1 MASRLGAV
9 TVVIGCCML
18 AGCTASNSTESD
30 EMTLPDRAAAAGRL
44 EALLELTVT
53 STPHV
58 RADGLTRQKT
68 ESELSCDEVTAQLT
82 RWAEIR
88 LEPGVDME
96 STLTQLG
103 ERLHADTGWPVRTSR
118 SLADGLSILSAEDD
132 DDRSGV
138 VVGQESD
145 DLLHVTAYSPCYRRQ
160 S

>member
-1 MASRLGAV
+1 MVKRNRAATL
-9 TVVIGCCML
+9 VVGCCML
-18 AGCTASNSTESD
+18 AGCAASNSTEMD
-30 EMTLPDRAAAAGRL
+30 EMTLPDRAAAVGRL

-53 STPHV
+53 DTPHV
-58 RADGLTRQKT
+58 RGDGLIRQEA

-88 LEPGVDME
+88 LEPGVDMDA
-96 STLTQLG
+96 TLAQLG
-103 ERLHADTGWPVRTSR
+103 ERLHIDTGWPVRTSR
-118 SLADGLSILSAEDD
+118 SLVDGLLILSAEDD